1 MHQIKPI
8 DINNRKDL
16 KRFINFPFTL
26 YQDCPQWVPPLL
38 QSAFADFNQ
47 KKHAFYKQSEL
58 QLFLAEREGEVIG
71 RLAALNNQRF
81 NDHLNQKTAFFGFYD
96 VIEDLEVSQDLFQA
110 TFEWSRSRGLNRMIG
125 PRGLNNTD
133 NTGVLVDGF
142 EHRAAMWLP
151 YNYPY
156 YDEFVKAAGFIK
168 DTDHLSGYAQG
179 DQEMPERLLR
189 IADRIKERRGFEVI
203 HFKNMKERKYWIPR
217 VWKVLQEA
225 FQVFENSYP
234 PSEEEMESVA
244 RDLISIADPRLIK
257 LIQKDGELIGFI
269 FAYHDVTAAIQKIRG
284 RLYPFGWLHLLLER
298 NRTKWVNINGVGVL
312 PAYQGMGVNAILY
325 TEIQKSVQQ
334 FGFEHVDVV
343 QVGEENFE
351 SRSDMEN
358 MGIRW
363 YKSHRSY
370 LREL

>member
-1 MHQIKPI
+1 MHKITSI
-8 DINNRKDL
+8 DHTNRKEL
-16 KRFINFPFTL
+16 RRFIFFPFKL

-38 QSAFADFNQ
+38 SSAFADFNP
-47 KKHAFYKQSEL
+47 KKHPFFGHSEV
-58 QLFLAEREGEVIG
+58 QLFLAESDGEVVG
-71 RLAALNNQRF
+71 RLAALNNRRF
-81 NDHLNQKTAFFGFYD
+81 NEHLGQQTAFFGFYD
-96 VIEDLEVSQDLFQA
+96 VIEDLEVSQDLFQTA
-110 TFEWSRSRGLNRMIG
+110 FEWSRSRDLNRMIG

-133 NTGVLVDGF
+133 NTGILVDGF

-156 YDEFVKAAGFIK
+156 YDEFVKKAGFKK
-168 DTDHLSGYAQG
+168 DTDHLSGYARG
-179 DQEMPERLLR
+179 DQLMPDRLLR
-189 IADRIKERRGFEVI
+189 IANRIKERKGFEII
-203 HFKNMKERKYWIPR
+203 HFQNMKDRKYWIPR
-217 VWKVLQEA
+217 VWKVLLEA
-225 FQVFENSYP
+225 FDVFGNYYP
-234 PSEEEMESVA
+234 PSEEEMDSVA
-244 RDLISIADPRLIK
+244 ADLISIADPRLIK

-284 RLYPFGWLHLLLER
+284 RLFPLGWLHLLLER

-334 FGFEHVDVV
+334 FGFEHVDIV
-343 QVGEENFE
+343 QVGEDNFN

-358 MGIRW
+358 MGIKW

-370 LREL
+370 SKDL